1 MRQGSLPL
9 LFATLLLTS
18 WAVAEETSLPLPAA
32 TQTVAAVSVS
42 NDTRISELQQQLAES
57 ERQRAELQASNGEQG
72 NAQLSRLRQD
82 NQRLKLQLKQAQSQ
96 QPPRLL
102 NEQQLWYVIGAGS
115 ALLAFIVGRLSAGRR
130 NKRRSEWV

>member
-9 LFATLLLTS
+9 LFATLFLSS

-32 TQTVAAVSVS
+32 APAVTVVAS

-57 ERQRAELQASNGEQG
+57 ERQRTELQANSSEQG

-82 NQRLKLQLKQAQSQ
+82 NQRLKLQLKQAQAQ

-102 NEQQLWYVIGAGS
+102 NEQQLWYVIGGGS
-115 ALLAFIVGRLSAGRR
+115 ALLAFIVGRLSGGRR